1 MVSPVNRRLRS
12 ALLDLDSRLGHRLQL
27 RNLPGQVPRDRL
39 AEQGLQ
45 ADLAYQLVHDHLM
58 LDGNARLNLATFVGT
73 WMEPEAL
80 QLMQECAEKNMI
92 DKDEYPQTAELEERC
107 LRILAE
113 LWNAEDP
120 DAAVGTSTTG
130 SSEGCMLGGMVLK
143 WHWRQRRRAQGLD
156 DRRPNLVM
164 GTNTQIC
171 WDKFCAYFDVEARMV
186 PITPERLH
194 LTGAEAAA
202 RCDENTIG
210 VVGVLGSTFDG
221 SYEPIAE
228 MQRCLDQLQ
237 ERTGLDVPIHVDA
250 ASGGF
255 VAPFN
260 SPDLVWDFR
269 LPRVKSINTSGHKYG
284 GVLPG
289 VGWVLW
295 REQAALP
302 EELRFNVN
310 YLCGQMP
317 TIGMNFSRPGAQ
329 VVAQYFNF
337 VHLGRE
343 GYRQRMATLEAI
355 ACYLA
360 DAMAQ
365 LPPLRLLSHP
375 LGQLPVFAVTLD
387 PSVRNWTVFQLSE
400 RLRAR
405 GWLVPAYTLPA
416 DCEQIAVLRFVL
428 RAGFTRDMADQ
439 LLDDLERAV
448 DWFERLPSP
457 MPEPVDREQAF
468 HH

>member
-1 MVSPVNRRLRS
+1 M
-12 ALLDLDSRLGHRLQL
+12 LDLNSRLGHHLDL
-27 RNLPGQVPRDRL
+27 RNLPAEIPRNRLGQ
-39 AEQGLQ
+39 AGLD

-73 WMEPEAL
+73 WIEPEAL

-107 LRILAE
+107 LQILAD
-113 LWNAEDP
+113 LWHANDP
-120 DAAVGTSTTG
+120 DNATGTSTTG
-130 SSEGCMLGGMVLK
+130 SSEACMLGGMVLK
-143 WHWRQRRRAQGLD
+143 WHWRKRRQAAGLD

-171 WDKFCAYFDVEARMV
+171 WDKFCAYFDVEPRLV
-186 PITPERLH
+186 PITPDRLH
-194 LTGAEAAA
+194 LTGPEAVAH
-202 RCDENTIG
+202 CDENTIG
-210 VVGVLGSTFDG
+210 VVGILGSTFDG
-221 SYEPIAE
+221 SYEPIADIH
-228 MQRCLDQLQ
+228 RCLDELE
-237 ERTGLDVPIHVDA
+237 ERSGLDIPMHVDG

-269 LPRVKSINTSGHKYG
+269 LPRVKSINASGHKYG

-295 REQAALP
+295 REQADLP

-310 YLCGQMP
+310 YLGGEMP

-337 VHLGRE
+337 LHLGRA
-343 GYRQRMATLEAI
+343 GYGKRMATLEAI

-360 DAMAQ
+360 DGMAK
-365 LPPLRLLSHP
+365 LGPFRLVSHP
-375 LGQLPVFAVTLD
+375 LGQLPVFAVQLNPD
-387 PSVRNWTVFQLSE
+387 VLNWDVFQLSE
-400 RLRAR
+400 KLRVR
-405 GWLVPAYTLPA
+405 GWLVPAYTMPA
-416 DCEQIAVLRFVL
+416 NCEEMAVLRFVV
-428 RAGFTRDMADQ
+428 RAGFSRDLADQ
-439 LLDDLERAV
+439 LLEDIQRAV
-448 DWFERLPSP
+448 EWFESLPGP
-457 MPEPVDREQAF
+457 LPKPKQADQSF

>member
-1 MVSPVNRRLRS
+1 MNRRLRS

-310 YLCGQMP
+310 YLGGQMP

-448 DWFERLPSP
+448 DWFERLLSP

>member
-1 MVSPVNRRLRS
+1 MTSPHRPS
-12 ALLDLDSRLGHRLQL
+12 ELDLNSGLGHRLSQ
-27 RNLPGQVPRDRL
+27 RNLPTEIPRDQL
-39 AEQGLQ
+39 SDLGLE

-73 WMEPEAL
+73 WIEPEAL
-80 QLMQECAEKNMI
+80 LLMQECAEKNMI

-107 LRILAE
+107 LRILAD
-113 LWNAEDP
+113 LWHAENP
-120 DAAVGTSTTG
+120 DQTLGTSTTG

-143 WHWRQRRRAQGLD
+143 WHWRKRRQAAGLD

-164 GTNTQIC
+164 GANTQIC
-171 WDKFCAYFDVEARMV
+171 WDKFCAYFDVEPRLV
-186 PITPERLH
+186 PITPQRLH
-194 LTGAEAAA
+194 LSAEEAAA
-202 RCDENTIG
+202 HCDENTIG
-210 VVGVLGSTFDG
+210 VVGILGSTFDG
-221 SYEPIAE
+221 SYEPIGE
-228 MQRCLDQLQ
+228 IQDCLDALQL
-237 ERTGLDVPIHVDA
+237 RTGLDIPIHVDA

-269 LPRVKSINTSGHKYG
+269 LPRVQSINTSGHKYG

-295 REQAALP
+295 REQTSLP

-310 YLCGQMP
+310 YLGGQMP

-337 VHLGRE
+337 LHLGRS
-343 GYRQRMATLEAI
+343 GFSQRMATLEAI

-360 DAMAQ
+360 DSIAE
-365 LPPLRLLSHP
+365 LPSFELVSHP
-375 LGQLPVFAVTLD
+375 LGQLPVFAVRLK
-387 PSVRNWTVFQLSE
+387 SRVVNWTVFQLSE
-400 RLRAR
+400 KLRAR
-405 GWLVPAYTLPA
+405 GWQVPAYTMPA
-416 DCEQIAVLRFVL
+416 DCTEMAVLRFVV
-428 RAGFTRDMADQ
+428 RAGFSRDMADQ
-439 LLDDLERAV
+439 LLDDIRRALT
-448 DWFERLPSP
+448 WFESLSIPLPQSNQ
-457 MPEPVDREQAF
+457 EGQAF

>member
-1 MVSPVNRRLRS
+1 MNPRQRS
-12 ALLDLDSRLGHRLQL
+12 TLLDTDSRLGHRLQL
-27 RNLPGQVPRDRL
+27 RRTAGQVPRHRL
-39 AEQGLQ
+39 GEQGLQ

-107 LRILAE
+107 LRILAD

-130 SSEGCMLGGMVLK
+130 SSEGSMLGGMVLK
-143 WHWRQRRRAQGLD
+143 WHWRQRRRAQDLD

-171 WDKFCAYFDVEARMV
+171 WDKFCAYFDVEPRMV

-228 MQRCLDQLQ
+228 MQACLDQLQ

-260 SPDLVWDFR
+260 SPELVWDFR

-310 YLCGQMP
+310 YLGGEMP

-343 GYRQRMATLEAI
+343 GYRQRMASLESI
-355 ACYLA
+355 ACCLA
-360 DAMAQ
+360 DAMAEM
-365 LPPLRLLSHP
+365 PPLRLLSHP
-375 LGQLPVFAVTLD
+375 RGQLPVFAVTLD
-387 PSVRNWTVFQLSE
+387 PAVSNWTVFQLSE
-400 RLRAR
+400 RLRSR

-416 DCEQIAVLRFVL
+416 SCEQIAVLRFVL

-439 LLDDLERAV
+439 LLEDVARAV
-448 DWFERLPSP
+448 DWFQRLPSP
-457 MPEPVDREQAF
+457 MPEPVGSEQSF

>member
-1 MVSPVNRRLRS
+1 MNRRLRS
-12 ALLDLDSRLGHRLQL
+12 PLLDLESRLGHRLRLRQL
-27 RNLPGQVPRDRL
+27 PAQVPRDRL
-39 AEQGLQ
+39 AEKGLQ

-107 LRILAE
+107 LHILAE

-171 WDKFCAYFDVEARMV
+171 WDKFCAYFDVEPRLV

-194 LTGAEAAA
+194 LTGEEAAA

-228 MQRCLDQLQ
+228 MQACLDQLQ
-237 ERTGLDVPIHVDA
+237 ARTGLDVPIHVDA

-260 SPDLVWDFR
+260 SPELVWDFR
-269 LPRVKSINTSGHKYG
+269 LPRVKSINASGHKYG

-310 YLCGQMP
+310 YLGGQMP

-360 DAMAQ
+360 DAMAA
-365 LPPLRLLSHP
+365 LHPLRLLSHP

-387 PSVRNWTVFQLSE
+387 ASVQNWTVFQLAD

-405 GWLVPAYTLPA
+405 GWLIPAYTLPA
-416 DCEQIAVLRFVL
+416 DCEHIAVLRFVL

-439 LLDDLERAV
+439 LLEDVERAV
-448 DWFERLPSP
+448 DWFERLPAP
-457 MPEPVDREQAF
+457 MPEPVARDHAF

>member
-1 MVSPVNRRLRS
+1 
-12 ALLDLDSRLGHRLQL
+12 
-27 RNLPGQVPRDRL
+27 
-39 AEQGLQ
+39 
-45 ADLAYQLVHDHLM
+45 M
-58 LDGNARLNLATFVGT
+58 LDGNARLNMATFVGT

-107 LRILAE
+107 LHILAD
-113 LWNAEDP
+113 LWNAESP
-120 DAAVGTSTTG
+120 DQAIGTSTTG
-130 SSEGCMLGGMVLK
+130 SSEACMLGGMVLK
-143 WHWRQRRRAQGLD
+143 WHWRQRRRAAGLD

-171 WDKFCAYFDVEARMV
+171 WDKFCAYFDVEPRLV

-194 LTGAEAAA
+194 LTGEEAVAY
-202 RCDENTIG
+202 CDQNTIG
-210 VVGVLGSTFDG
+210 VVGILGSTFDG

-228 MQRCLDQLQ
+228 IHRCLDGLQ
-237 ERTGLDVPIHVDA
+237 ERTGLDIPMHVDA

-269 LPRVKSINTSGHKYG
+269 LPRVQSINASGHKYG

-295 REQAALP
+295 REQGALP

-310 YLCGQMP
+310 YLGGQMP

-337 VHLGRE
+337 LHLGRA
-343 GYRQRMATLEAI
+343 GYALRMTRLEAI
-355 ACYLA
+355 ACELA
-360 DAMAQ
+360 DGLAELAPLQ
-365 LPPLRLLSHP
+365 LVSHP
-375 LGQLPVFAVTLD
+375 RGQLPVFALKLD
-387 PSVRNWTVFQLSE
+387 PAVTNWTVFQLSDK
-400 RLRAR
+400 LRER
-405 GWLVPAYTLPA
+405 GWLVPAYTMPA
-416 DCEQIAVLRFVL
+416 DCASLAVLRFVV
-428 RAGFTRDMADQ
+428 RAGFSRDMADQ
-439 LLDDLERAV
+439 LLEDIRRAV
-448 DWFERLPSP
+448 DWFERLPGP
-457 MPEPVDREQAF
+457 LLAPDITEQAF

>member
-1 MVSPVNRRLRS
+1 MV
-12 ALLDLDSRLGHRLQL
+12 DLGAGLGHHLHQRGGATP
-27 RNLPGQVPRDRL
+27 LPEQVPRDRL
-39 AEQGLQ
+39 SDHGLQ

-80 QLMQECAEKNMI
+80 QLMQDCAEKNMI

-107 LRILAE
+107 LRILAH
-113 LWNAEDP
+113 LWHAPDP
-120 DAAVGTSTTG
+120 SQAVGTSTTG

-171 WDKFCAYFDVEARMV
+171 WDKFCAYFDVEARQV
-186 PITPERLH
+186 PITPDRLQ
-194 LTGAEAAA
+194 LNGAEAAA
-202 RCDENTIG
+202 QCDENTIG

-228 MQRCLDQLQ
+228 MQACLDALQ
-237 ERTGLDVPIHVDA
+237 QRTGLDVPIHVDA

-260 SPDLVWDFR
+260 APELAWDFR
-269 LPRVKSINTSGHKYG
+269 LPRVLSINASGHKYG

-310 YLCGQMP
+310 YLGGQMP

-337 VHLGRE
+337 LHLGHG
-343 GYRQRMATLEAI
+343 GYRKRMGTLEAI

-360 DAMAQ
+360 DAMAE
-365 LPPLRLLSHP
+365 LPPLQLVSHP
-375 LGQLPVFAVTLD
+375 RGQLPVFAVRLD
-387 PSVRNWTVFQLSE
+387 PMVSNWTVFQLSE

-416 DCEQIAVLRFVL
+416 NCETIAVLRFVL
-428 RAGFTRDMADQ
+428 RAGFSRDMADQ
-439 LLDDLERAV
+439 LLDDLRRAV
-448 DWFERLPSP
+448 DWFERLPGP
-457 MPEPVDREQAF
+457 MPESMPAEAAF